1 MQPIPIVRRFRNKSG
16 AVRLK
21 CGMVS
26 LNGNMHT
33 CVDIMT
39 RPKLLIL
46 DDEEMFC
53 SFVAEAAEELGY
65 EARVLT
71 RPAEF
76 TGTFREFQPQAVIL
90 DMVMPELDG
99 TEITRL
105 LTEWKF
111 SGKLFIVTGYNQQY
125 SKIAK
130 ALGELG
136 GLSNVERLSKPLRLE
151 ELRRALKI

>member
-1 MQPIPIVRRFRNKSG
+1 MPG
-16 AVRLK
+16 
-21 CGMVS
+21 
-26 LNGNMHT
+26 
-33 CVDIMT
+33 
-39 RPKLLIL
+39 PKLLIM

-53 SFVAEAAEELGY
+53 AFVAEAAEEMGY
-65 EARVLT
+65 DVRILT
-71 RPAEF
+71 KPNEF
-76 TGTFREFQPQAVIL
+76 TETFNQFQPQVIFL

-99 TEITRL
+99 TELTRL
-105 LTEWKF
+105 IAERKF